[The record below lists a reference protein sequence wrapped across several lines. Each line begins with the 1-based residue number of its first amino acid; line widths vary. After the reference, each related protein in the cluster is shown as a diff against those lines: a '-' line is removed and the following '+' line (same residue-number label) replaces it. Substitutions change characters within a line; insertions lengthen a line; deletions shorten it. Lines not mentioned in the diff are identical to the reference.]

1 MEKKREI
8 RPEKVNYFN
17 EIKKIFQEN
26 NFVLFCNFSKITV
39 KQFEELR
46 GKIRE
51 KNGYIKVIKTN
62 IARLS
67 AKESIDFEIPQDMFK
82 LNTFI
87 VYANDEISSIVK
99 EIKSIQKTK
108 VVSIKG
114 AIFENSFL
122 NAQEAE
128 KLADLPSKAELYG
141 MLANILASPYTR
153 FTRALGD
160 IIARFPRVLN
170 QIAQSK

>member
-8 RPEKVNYFN
+8 RPEKAKHFN
-17 EIKKIFQEN
+17 DIKSIFQEN
-26 NFVLFCNFSKITV
+26 SFVLFCNFSKITV
-39 KQFEELR
+39 KQFEDLR
-46 GKIRE
+46 SKIKE
-51 KNGYIKVIKTN
+51 KNGNVKVIKTN
-62 IARLS
+62 IAKLAAREAL
-67 AKESIDFEIPQDMFK
+67 EIALPEQMFI

-87 VYANDEISSIVK
+87 VYGNDDISSIVK
-99 EIKSIQKTK
+99 EVKNLQKTK

-122 NAQEAE
+122 DESMAE
-128 KLADLPSKAELYG
+128 KLADLPTKIELYG

-153 FTRALGD
+153 YTRALGE
-160 IIARFPRVLN
+160 IIARLPRVIN

>member
-8 RPEKVNYFN
+8 KPEKVNYFN
-17 EIKKIFQEN
+17 EIKSIFQQN
-26 NFVLFCNFSKITV
+26 SFILFCNFSKITV

-46 GKIRE
+46 SKIKE
-51 KNGYIKVIKTN
+51 KNGAVKVIRTN

-67 AKESIDFEIPQDMFK
+67 AKDSTDISLPEEMFK

-87 VYANDEISSIVK
+87 VYSNDEISSIVK
-99 EIKSIQKTK
+99 EIKNFQKTK

-114 AIFENSFL
+114 AIFENGFL
-122 NAQEAE
+122 NAADAE
-128 KLADLPSKAELYG
+128 KLADMPSKAELYG
-141 MLANILASPYTR
+141 MLANVLASPYTR
-153 FTRALGD
+153 FTRALGE
-160 IIARFPRVLN
+160 IVSRFPRVLN

>member
-8 RPEKVNYFN
+8 RAEKVNYYN
-17 EIKKIFQEN
+17 QIKTIFDEN
-26 NFVLFCNFSKITV
+26 SFILFCNFSKLTV

-46 GKIRE
+46 TKIKE
-51 KNGYIKVIKTN
+51 KKGNIKVIKTN
-62 IARLS
+62 IARIS
-67 AKESIDFEIPQDMFK
+67 AKENLSIDIPDDMFK

-99 EIKSIQKTK
+99 EIKNLQKAK

-122 NAQEAE
+122 NATDAE
-128 KLADLPSKAELYG
+128 KLSELPSKVELYG

-153 FTRALGD
+153 FTRALGE
-160 IIARFPRVLN
+160 IVARFPRVLN